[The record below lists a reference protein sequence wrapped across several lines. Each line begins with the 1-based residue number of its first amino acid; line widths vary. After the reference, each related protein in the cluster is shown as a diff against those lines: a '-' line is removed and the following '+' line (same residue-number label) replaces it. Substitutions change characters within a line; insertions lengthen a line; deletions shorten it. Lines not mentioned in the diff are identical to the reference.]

1 MIPPESSLDQLQT
14 RTPTMSQATV
24 ILITLVL
31 YKIVLVGIGLWA
43 QRRTDTN
50 ADFFLAGRQLGPVV
64 AAISYAASSS
74 SAWTLLGVS
83 GAAFTLGISAAWLVP
98 GILACHVACWFG
110 LAPKLLHMSTSQ
122 NLITLTDVLVAD
134 AKDEQ
139 RRHLAFTAA
148 IIVLV
153 AFVFY
158 VASQFQAAGNT
169 FASNFDLS
177 MLEAVTLGGVI
188 VMIYTLLGGF
198 WAVSVT
204 DTLQGLL
211 MAASAVV
218 LPTAAF
224 VAVGG
229 LDGLVQGLA
238 DVSTP
243 AQLSLTAGNAG
254 LLGLGFIVGMCSVGL
269 GTFGQPQLLTR
280 FMALRDTRALKQARI
295 IALSW
300 FVVVFVG
307 MLLLGWCGHVLM
319 SEVTNGETVFFLLTN
334 ELFPPVVAG
343 IILAAV
349 LSAIMSTAD
358 SQLLVAASAVAHD
371 MGLARHRPG
380 SELWI
385 SRAVIALICLLAIVL
400 AVAMPASIFS
410 RVLFAWT
417 GLGAAFGPIVIAR
430 VIGWD
435 LKPGYVLSAMVIGF
449 GLTAIIHALPPTP
462 GAVAERVIPF
472 FVASMIVLAGR
483 VRQTGSQVSPETV

>member
-1 MIPPESSLDQLQT
+1 MT
-14 RTPTMSQATV
+14 QATV
-24 ILITLVL
+24 ILITLVI

-43 QRRTDTN
+43 QKRTDTS

-83 GAAFTLGISAAWLVP
+83 GAAFTLGVSAAWLVP
-98 GILACHVACWFG
+98 GILACHVLCWFG
-110 LAPKLLHMSTSQ
+110 LAPKLMSMSASR
-122 NLITLTDVLVAD
+122 NLITLTDVLVGNAQGTVRQ
-134 AKDEQ
+134 K
-139 RRHLAFTAA
+139 LASVAA
-148 IIVLV
+148 IIVLI

-188 VMIYTLLGGF
+188 VMVYTLLGGF

-211 MAASAVV
+211 MALSAIV
-218 LPTAAF
+218 LPAAALM
-224 VAVGG
+224 AVGG
-229 LDGLVQGLA
+229 ISGLSEGLIE
-238 DVSTP
+238 VSSP
-243 AQLSLTAGNAG
+243 SQLSWTAGNAG
-254 LLGLGFIVGMCSVGL
+254 MLGLGFVVGMSSVGL

-280 FMALRDTRALKQARI
+280 FMALRDTRALRQARL

-307 MLLLGWCGHVLM
+307 MLLLGWSGRVLM
-319 SEVTNGETVFFLLTN
+319 NDVTNGETIFFLLTN
-334 ELFPPVVAG
+334 ELFPPVAAG

-371 MGLARHRPG
+371 MGLAKRRPG
-380 SELWI
+380 QELWI
-385 SRAVIALICLLAIVL
+385 SRLVIATICVLAIVL

-410 RVLFAWT
+410 CVLFAWT

-430 VIGWD
+430 VLGWQ
-435 LKPGYVLSAMVIGF
+435 LRPLFVLAAMLVGF
-449 GLTAIIHALPPTP
+449 GLTALIHALPPTP

-472 FVASMIVLAGR
+472 LVASVIVLAGR
-483 VRQTGSQVSPETV
+483 VRETDRQVNPNTA

>member
-1 MIPPESSLDQLQT
+1 
-14 RTPTMSQATV
+14 MSQATV
-24 ILITLVL
+24 ILVTLVL

-98 GILACHVACWFG
+98 GILACHVLCWFG
-110 LAPKLLHMSTSQ
+110 LAPRLMSMSTSR
-122 NLITLTDVLVAD
+122 NLITLTDVLVG
-134 AKDEQ
+134 DEQ
-139 RRHLAFTAA
+139 DSQRHRLATTAA
-148 IIVLV
+148 IIVLI

-177 MLEAVTLGGVI
+177 MIEAVTLGGVI

-211 MAASAVV
+211 MAASAIV
-218 LPTAAF
+218 LPAAAF
-224 VAVGG
+224 IAVGG
-229 LDGLVQGLA
+229 YAGLTQGLA

-243 AQLSLTAGNAG
+243 AQLSLTAGNTG

-280 FMALRDTRALKQARI
+280 FMALRDTRALKQARV
-295 IALSW
+295 IALCW
-300 FVVVFVG
+300 FVIVFVG
-307 MLLLGWCGHVLM
+307 MLVLGWCGHVLM
-319 SEVTNGETVFFLLTN
+319 QDVSNGETIFFLLTN
-334 ELFPPVVAG
+334 ELFPPIVAG
-343 IILAAV
+343 VILAAV

-371 MGLARHRPG
+371 MGLARRKPG
-380 SELWI
+380 AELWI
-385 SRAVIALICLLAIVL
+385 SRLVIALICLLAIVL

-430 VIGWD
+430 VLGWD
-435 LKPGYVLSAMVIGF
+435 LKPGFVFAAMVIGF
-449 GLTAIIHALPPTP
+449 GLTAVIHALPPTP

-472 FVASMIVLAGR
+472 FVASMIVLTGR
-483 VRQTGSQVSPETV
+483 VRETGAQIRHNTL